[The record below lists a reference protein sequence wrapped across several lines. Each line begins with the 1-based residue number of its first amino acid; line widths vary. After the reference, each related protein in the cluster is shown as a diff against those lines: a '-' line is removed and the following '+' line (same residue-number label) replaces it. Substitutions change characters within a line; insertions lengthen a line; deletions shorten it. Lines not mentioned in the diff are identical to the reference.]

1 MAQGAIDIVI
11 VNFRC
16 AEDTIAA
23 VSRLQVWTSGTVWV
37 VDNSAQDADMRAQ
50 TATLQTHCDQ
60 RPWVKMLQSGG
71 NVGFGRACNLAFA
84 QSSADFFLLLN
95 PDARVAPDAVQAMAS
110 LMVQHPGLGALSPA
124 VYWNA
129 QHSFVLPAPSPQS
142 PAQVCGVAL
151 RTHLQGVARFVA
163 RRAMQKTQSDM
174 AQSALLP
181 VSFLAGAVMLVRRS
195 AALEAGGLFDPA
207 YFMFFEDADLSLRL
221 RRKGYR
227 LAIAPEFRA
236 VHEYRHKAFKAEAMA
251 QSQAHYFSCNFPRF
265 DQDGKTLKRLQRWH
279 SGMPLHEWFAVLEGA
294 IGSAEELRQRTGS
307 QGVVAW
313 SPSLLMEP
321 AICRP
326 AGDAVRPLDAAEW
339 ALLEPGGYV
348 VWLEE
353 QTGHGA
359 TRWTYFEK
367 KA

>member
-1 MAQGAIDIVI
+1 MAGGSIDIAI

-16 AEDTIAA
+16 AEDSMAA
-23 VSRLQVWTSGTVWV
+23 VSQLHDWESGTVWV
-37 VDNSAQDADMRAQ
+37 VDNSAQDADIRAE
-50 TATLQTHCDQ
+50 TATLKAHCDQ
-60 RPWVKMLQSGG
+60 SPWVRTLNSGG
-71 NVGFGRACNLAFA
+71 NIGFGRACNLAFA
-84 QSSADFFLLLN
+84 ESCAEFFLLLN
-95 PDARVAPDAVQAMAS
+95 PDARVAADAIQAMAS
-110 LMVQHPGLGALSPA
+110 LMMQRPELGAVSPA

-129 QHSFVLPAPSPQS
+129 QHSFVLPAPSTQS

-151 RTHLQGVARFVA
+151 RTHLKGIARFVA
-163 RRAMQKTQSDM
+163 RRAVLKTQVDM

-181 VSFLAGAVMLVRRS
+181 VSLLAGAVMLVRRS
-195 AALEAGGLFDPA
+195 AVLEAGGLFDPA

-221 RRKGYR
+221 QRKGYE

-251 QSQAHYFSCNFPRF
+251 LSQTHYFACNFPRF
-265 DQDGKTLKRLQRWH
+265 SRNGKALNQLQRWH
-279 SGMPLHEWFAVLEGA
+279 SGIPLHEWFEVLEGTVS
-294 IGSAEELRQRTGS
+294 SAKDLAQRTGG

-326 AGDAVRPLDAAEW
+326 AGDAARPLDAAEW

-348 VWLEE
+348 VWLED
-353 QTGHGA
+353 QARHRA
-359 TRWTYFEK
+359 TRWTYFV